1 MRFELG
7 TFFTLNFEICLTFFH
22 YFYRRFGSF
31 TNHKVQSSKFQVQSS
46 KKLVSLAYHLM
57 LVHQLLPGRRLQEIE
72 AAILAAAALAAHHG
86 DDVAR
91 LADAEGIAGELLYPP
106 DEIFYDY
113 SLEAWIE
120 TLVVTLIETLVA
132 TLIETLVATLIETLV
147 ADRKCHGIGINH
159 YLATIEKIA
168 ANPIHYHSVAFF

>member
-46 KKLVSLAYHLM
+46 KKLIRLAYHLM

-72 AAILAAAALAAHHG
+72 AAILAATALTAHRRNDILHRI
-86 DDVAR
+86 DENRIAR
-91 LADAEGIAGELLYPP
+91 QLLYPT
-106 DEIFYDY
+106 DEI
-113 SLEAWIE
+113 SL
-120 TLVVTLIETLVA
+120 
-132 TLIETLVATLIETLV
+132 
-147 ADRKCHGIGINH
+147 
-159 YLATIEKIA
+159 
-168 ANPIHYHSVAFF
+168 

>member
-57 LVHQLLPGRRLQEIE
+57 LMHHLLPGWGLQEIE
-72 AAILAAAALAAHHG
+72 AAILAATALTAHRRNDILHRI
-86 DDVAR
+86 DENRIAR
-91 LADAEGIAGELLYPP
+91 QLLYPT
-106 DEIFYDY
+106 DEI
-113 SLEAWIE
+113 SL
-120 TLVVTLIETLVA
+120 
-132 TLIETLVATLIETLV
+132 
-147 ADRKCHGIGINH
+147 
-159 YLATIEKIA
+159 
-168 ANPIHYHSVAFF
+168 